1 MSRRVVFE
9 FIERRPIV
17 KELIE
22 KTLFEYIL
30 EKSPAVNKYVKRI
43 SEVTGL
49 PEEVVRR
56 SKPVREYIKSLTGI

>member
-9 FIERRPIV
+9 FIEKRPIV

-49 PEEVVRR
+49 PEEVVKR

>member
-9 FIERRPIV
+9 FIEKRPIV
-17 KELIE
+17 KEFIE

-49 PEEVVRR
+49 PEEVVKR